1 MKGTLSSPNLTL
13 LSGPRI
19 ELICPGCRRVHEHP
33 AEERGGTATCR
44 ECGRTFHAPE
54 TVPVIYLAWEDKA
67 QLGWFRALYETVRTS
82 LLAPKAFFSRMPLAG
97 GWFAPLSYAG
107 IMSALSA
114 VGGSLWFFLLSEAEL
129 GGLKLSLSTYPVLAL
144 FRVLQTVT
152 VLAFYAALV
161 HLAVLLL
168 KGGAAWMQTTA
179 RVVAYSTGALLLALV
194 PYPYVGLPLAGLWTC
209 VLCAVG
215 LREAQELTTGKA
227 VLAAL
232 SPILL
237 FTILVARLFLAP
249 PPG

>member
-1 MKGTLSSPNLTL
+1 MKGALGSPNLPL

-19 ELICPGCRRVHEHP
+19 ELICPGCRRVHGHP
-33 AEERGGTATCR
+33 AGERGGTATCP

-54 TVPVIYLAWEDKA
+54 TVPVIYMAWEDKA
-67 QLGWFRALYETVRTS
+67 QLGWLRALYETVRTS
-82 LLAPKAFFSRMPLAG
+82 LLAPKTFFSRMPIAG

-114 VGGSLWFFLLSEAEL
+114 VGGSLWLFVLPEAEL
-129 GGLKLSLSTYPVLAL
+129 GGLKLSVSTYPELAL
-144 FRVLQTVT
+144 LRVLETVT

-179 RVVAYSTGALLLALV
+179 RVVAYATGALLLALV
-194 PYPYVGLPLAGLWTC
+194 PYPVGLPLAGLWTC

-227 VLAAL
+227 VVAAL
-232 SPILL
+232 SPVLL